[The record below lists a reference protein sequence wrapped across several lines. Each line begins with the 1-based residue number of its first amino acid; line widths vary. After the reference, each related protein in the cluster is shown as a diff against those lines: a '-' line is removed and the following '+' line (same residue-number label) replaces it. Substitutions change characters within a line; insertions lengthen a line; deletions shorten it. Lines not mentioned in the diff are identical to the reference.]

1 MEVGVSRRGV
11 EVDVQVRISCGVVV
25 VVQASGFRSWG
36 VNPSVYQSNSVYLL
50 RVSE

>member
-1 MEVGVSRRGV
+1 MEVGVSRRGG
-11 EVDVQVRISCGVVV
+11 EVDVQVRISCGVV